1 MYHHW
6 MPIMTRDK
14 QTYHFADKEKA
25 KKASEAGK
33 DKRWSEKNKKAH
45 SKRMKEIW
53 AERNKILNETL

>member
-1 MYHHW
+1 
-6 MPIMTRDK
+6 MTRDK